1 MDSFKKTHSLILK
14 QVKTYPKLEL
24 QDLFKFL
31 FQSSFGCEHLISS
44 KQKAEQYISEE
55 YSRLL
60 HKKSNVEKLDGN
72 YSRVHLGIL
81 SKGLTSSTLATLFY
95 LSAKKE
101 ENGIANL
108 KTKLDVLKKMISN
121 GELPFCMQ
129 EFKELFL
136 KWEKAGFTAIHHSD
150 EFKQNYS
157 PAYRLIANEY
167 LPYLPLFIEIDKLLS
182 KTKAITVVAIDGG
195 SASGKSTLG
204 NILKSVYGCNLFHTD
219 DFFLQLHQ
227 KTAARLNEPGGN
239 MDRERFLQEILIPLS
254 KNEEVIYKKF
264 NCQTQSLSEEIKVTP
279 GKLCVIEGCYSM
291 HPDLV
296 KHYDYCVFLEI
307 SPLLQKKR
315 ILKRN
320 QKSLAKKFFKEWI
333 PLENA
338 YFQHFKIKQTA
349 NLIIKSKQF

>member
-1 MDSFKKTHSLILK
+1 MDNFKKTHSLILK

-44 KQKAEQYISEE
+44 KQKAEQYISAE
-55 YSRLL
+55 YGSLL
-60 HKKSNVEKLDGN
+60 QKKSNVEKLDGN

-81 SKGLTSSTLATLFY
+81 SKGLNASTLATLFC

-101 ENGIANL
+101 ENALANL
-108 KTKLDVLKKMISN
+108 KTKLDVVKKMIAN

-129 EFKELFL
+129 EFEELFL
-136 KWEKAGFTAIHHSD
+136 KWENAGFTAIHHS
-150 EFKQNYS
+150 ERFRQNYS

-167 LPYLPLFIEIDKLLS
+167 LQYLPIFIEIDKLLN
-182 KTKAITVVAIDGG
+182 KAKPLAVVAIEGG

-204 NILKSVYGCNLFHTD
+204 NLLKNVYGCNLFHTD
-219 DFFLQLHQ
+219 DFFLQPHQ
-227 KTAARLNEPGGN
+227 KNSARLNEPGGN

-264 NCQTQSLSEEIKVTP
+264 NCQTQSLSEEIRVAP
-279 GKLCVIEGCYSM
+279 SKLCVIEGCYSM
-291 HPDLV
+291 HPDLI
-296 KHYDYCVFLEI
+296 KHYDCCIFLEI
-307 SPLLQKKR
+307 SHLLQKKR

-320 QKSLAKKFFKEWI
+320 GKSLAEKFFKE
-333 PLENA
+333 
-338 YFQHFKIKQTA
+338 YFV
-349 NLIIKSKQF
+349 